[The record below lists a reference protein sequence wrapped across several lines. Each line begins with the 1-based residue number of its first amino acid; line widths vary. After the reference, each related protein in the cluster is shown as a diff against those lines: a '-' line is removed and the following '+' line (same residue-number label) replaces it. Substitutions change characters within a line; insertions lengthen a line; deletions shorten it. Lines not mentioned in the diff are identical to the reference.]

1 MEHLHQY
8 DSNGVQ
14 LCCSTERHIHQKA
27 EEHLHSHNHSHSHDT
42 TKSSIF
48 SLFKWPLI
56 SFISLSFCLLFDRF
70 FHVSWMTKNV
80 QIIAYALSYLPVG
93 LPVIIETIENI
104 KKGYI
109 FSEFFLMTIATLGAF
124 AIGEYPEAVA
134 VMLFYAI
141 GEVFQTLAVSR
152 AKSDI
157 QNLIDQ
163 RPDTV
168 TILLHDNTKEMPA
181 KKVPIGSII
190 QLKAGEKVALDGVL
204 MSEKGVF
211 STSSL
216 TGESIPDVKQA
227 NDTLLAGMINLDT
240 VTQMR
245 TTSAYEDSKL
255 SKMLSL
261 IQEASKHKA
270 PTELFLRKFARWY
283 TPIVVFA
290 AIAICFLPYFF
301 IANYHFYDWL
311 YRSLIFLVISCPCA
325 LVVAKELSI
334 DTALGDLFP
343 EDKVAHVKALKEKGK
358 IIAFVG
364 DGINDA
370 LLLR

>member
-1 MEHLHQY
+1 
-8 DSNGVQ
+8 
-14 LCCSTERHIHQKA
+14 
-27 EEHLHSHNHSHSHDT
+27 
-42 TKSSIF
+42 
-48 SLFKWPLI
+48 
-56 SFISLSFCLLFDRF
+56 
-70 FHVSWMTKNV
+70 
-80 QIIAYALSYLPVG
+80 
-93 LPVIIETIENI
+93 
-104 KKGYI
+104 
-109 FSEFFLMTIATLGAF
+109 
-124 AIGEYPEAVA
+124 
-134 VMLFYAI
+134 
-141 GEVFQTLAVSR
+141 
-152 AKSDI
+152 
-157 QNLIDQ
+157 
-163 RPDTV
+163 
-168 TILLHDNTKEMPA
+168 
-181 KKVPIGSII
+181 
-190 QLKAGEKVALDGVL
+190 
-204 MSEKGVF
+204 MSEKGIF

-311 YRSLIFLVISCPCA
+311 CRSLIFLVISCPCA

-364 DGINDA
+364 NGINDA